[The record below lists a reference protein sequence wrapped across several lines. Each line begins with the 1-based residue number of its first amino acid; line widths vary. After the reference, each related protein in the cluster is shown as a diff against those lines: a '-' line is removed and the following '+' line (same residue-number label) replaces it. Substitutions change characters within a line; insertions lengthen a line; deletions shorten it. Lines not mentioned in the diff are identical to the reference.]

1 MTRHQ
6 AHADSA
12 LDVCADLAPPGAD
25 HRVWSPLTGLAALL
39 HGGPARYAPLHTCP
53 TDRALARVELRMT
66 ANRRPD
72 DPCKWRAERDRWAL
86 SIARSACDQAWV
98 PSPSVRYAFLVVD
111 RLAAVES
118 SRIAANLTQ
127 QIQVGTVRRELPARP
142 SSIRSSGS
150 RSVGGTHLTAV

>member
-1 MTRHQ
+1 
-6 AHADSA
+6 
-12 LDVCADLAPPGAD
+12 
-25 HRVWSPLTGLAALL
+25 
-39 HGGPARYAPLHTCP
+39 
-53 TDRALARVELRMT
+53 MT

-111 RLAAVES
+111 RLAAIES
-118 SRIAANLTQ
+118 SRMAANLTQ
-127 QIQVGTVRRELPARP
+127 PIRAGTVRRELPARS